1 MSSSTCSESA
11 AAQAQQAIASTVQNS
26 VQTEQNSKHCND
38 GIHTVPDH
46 GLPER
51 TVDAIRLCLQQFP
64 QLHWSK
70 LYGSRAMGRHW
81 RGSDIDLAFSA
92 DENCS
97 ANLHA
102 ALDQLPS
109 PYLFDVTHWES
120 LHHSGLREHIER
132 VGIPFPDP
140 QP

>member
-1 MSSSTCSESA
+1 MNSLHTTADTLSSAEP
-11 AAQAQQAIASTVQNS
+11 Q
-26 VQTEQNSKHCND
+26 
-38 GIHTVPDH
+38 H

-51 TVDAIRLCLQQFP
+51 TVQAISQCLQQRFP
-64 QLHWSK
+64 QLHWVK

-81 RGSDIDLAFSA
+81 HGSDIDLAFSA

-97 ANLHA
+97 AALHE
-102 ALDQLPS
+102 ALDQLPT

-120 LHHSGLREHIER
+120 LRHSGLREHIQR
-132 VGIPFPDP
+132 VGIPFPDH

>member
-1 MSSSTCSESA
+1 MNAAVQGESPT
-11 AAQAQQAIASTVQNS
+11 QHTIPNTVSNSVQLVQNS
-26 VQTEQNSKHCND
+26 GHCADGKHSALS
-38 GIHTVPDH
+38 H

-51 TVDAIRLCLQQFP
+51 TVQEIRQCLCQQFP
-64 QLHWSK
+64 QLHWVK

-81 RGSDIDLAFSA
+81 RGSDVDLAFSA

-97 ANLHA
+97 AALQE
-102 ALDQLPS
+102 ALDHLPT

-120 LHHSGLREHIER
+120 LRHSGLREHIER

>member
-1 MSSSTCSESA
+1 MSSTIRSETPA
-11 AAQAQQAIASTVQNS
+11 GQAQQAIASTVLNS
-26 VQTEQNSKHCND
+26 VQTEQNSGQRDN
-38 GIHTVPDH
+38 GVHTAPDH
-46 GLPER
+46 GLPRR
-51 TVDAIRLCLQQFP
+51 TVNAIRLCLQQFP
-64 QLHWSK
+64 QLHWLK
-70 LYGSRAMGRHW
+70 LYGSRARGRHW

-102 ALDQLPS
+102 ALDQLPT

>member
-1 MSSSTCSESA
+1 MSEGRVIRSSASSSETQPE
-11 AAQAQQAIASTVQNS
+11 
-26 VQTEQNSKHCND
+26 
-38 GIHTVPDH
+38 H

-51 TVDAIRLCLQQFP
+51 TVSEIRQCIKHHFP
-64 QLHWSK
+64 QLRWVK

-97 ANLHA
+97 AALHE
-102 ALDQLPS
+102 ALDELPT

-120 LHHSGLREHIER
+120 LRHSGLREHIQR